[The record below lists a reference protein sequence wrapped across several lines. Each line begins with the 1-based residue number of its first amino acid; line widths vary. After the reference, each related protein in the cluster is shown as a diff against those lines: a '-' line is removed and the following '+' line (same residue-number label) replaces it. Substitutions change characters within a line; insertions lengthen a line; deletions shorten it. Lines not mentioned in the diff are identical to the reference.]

1 VGSEARKMK
10 AKERIPYTDSIEELA
25 RFWDTH
31 DATDYNEE
39 FEEVTEPLFE
49 RRGHRVVMAVP
60 LEAQEVEAVEKIAKA
75 KGLDNKTLLREWVLE
90 KLREA

>member
-1 VGSEARKMK
+1 MK
-10 AKERIPYTDSIEELA
+10 AKEKIPDTDSIEELA

-49 RRGHRVVMAVP
+49 RRQRRVVMAVP
-60 LEAQEVEAVEKIAKA
+60 LEA
-75 KGLDNKTLLREWVLE
+75 
-90 KLREA
+90 